1 MSIWRYIPTVPR
13 PFNPAYRS
21 VWDLMT
27 TREKQWSFLI
37 DMAIVGIAGALGWW
51 FA

>member
-1 MSIWRYIPTVPR
+1 MSIWRYIPRVPR
-13 PFNPAYRS
+13 PWNPAYRG

-27 TREKQWSFLI
+27 TREKQWSFII
-37 DMAIVGIAGALGWW
+37 DFAVILIAGALGWW